1 MSRAIQICW
10 IDIYLCIFKLQGGA
24 GGIGGQT
31 SLIFP
36 ETSQRNI
43 VRADMNNEEHGKM
56 SRSMFRDLGE
66 ADKES

>member
-1 MSRAIQICW
+1 MEIE
-10 IDIYLCIFKLQGGA
+10 DIPERS
-24 GGIGGQT
+24 GIGQT